1 MKKQTALKALFWV
14 SLAGALFSGYLSYT
28 EILQQV
34 CALGTCSTTVFSVPS
49 CVYGLVMYLIGLVIS
64 ILGIKSK
71 K

>member
-28 EILQQV
+28 EIFQQV